1 ILSTDGYIATNYHAL
16 QGAETVE
23 IRYFPNP
30 ENSNDYESFN
40 AVRLVHL
47 DPERDIAML
56 KVNSNSLPFL
66 ARGSDPHVG
75 QNVYAIGNPKGLSNT
90 ISEGI
95 VSALRSAPNQEEFIQ
110 HTAAI
115 SPGSSGGALVDSTG
129 GFLGINTW
137 QVSDAQN
144 LNFAIP

>member
-1 ILSTDGYIATNYHAL
+1 
-16 QGAETVE
+16 E

-40 AVRLVHL
+40 AARLVHL
-47 DPERDIAML
+47 DPERDIAIL

-66 ARGSDPHVG
+66 GRGNEPRVG
-75 QNVYAIGNPKGLSNT
+75 QIVYAIGNPKGLSNT

-95 VSALRSAPNQEEFIQ
+95 VSALRSAPNEEVIQ

-115 SPGSSGGALVDSTG
+115 STGSSGGALVDSSG
-129 GFLGINTW
+129 EFLGLNSW
-137 QVSDAQN
+137 QV
-144 LNFAIP
+144 